1 MTDETP
7 VISYATAND
16 IDAVSALQLD
26 WAAEGIT
33 RGFVP
38 DDPDDLRS
46 ALGRLFLVARIGG
59 GIAGFIRGRERVSD
73 DATGTV
79 VPGNKRYLDVDDI
92 YVAAGWRNRGIGG
105 QLLDALL
112 QNARASGIDHFQVY
126 SSSKDTD
133 RILGFYR
140 KHGFDAWFV
149 RLFRDG

>member
-1 MTDETP
+1 MTDELP
-7 VISYATAND
+7 VVSYATAAD
-16 IDAVSALQLD
+16 IDAIVALQLD

-38 DDPDDLRS
+38 DDPDELRA

-59 GIAGFIRGRERVSD
+59 GIAGFVRARERTSD
-73 DATGTV
+73 EPTV
-79 VPGNKRYLDVDDI
+79 VAEDKRYLDVDDI
-92 YVAAGWRNRGIGG
+92 YVAAAWRNRGIGG

-112 QNARASGIDHFQVY
+112 ENARASGIDHFQVQ
-126 SSSKDTD
+126 SSNMDTD

-140 KHGFDAWFV
+140 KHGFQVWFL